1 MIYEEAHT
9 YLPKNQDSR
18 YIYGYARKSVEKI
31 FKEGRKFG
39 IGSIVI
45 TQRPS
50 EISDTIL
57 AQVGTTIALRLT
69 NSSDQGTVKATAP
82 NNMTGLME
90 LLPTLRVG
98 ECIVV
103 GDAVKIP
110 SRVRIQ
116 EFEPRP
122 SSNDPDVIS
131 SWSKEATKEEDKYR
145 SVVKKM
151 RERRF

>member
-1 MIYEEAHT
+1 MKKLIHIFQ
-9 YLPKNQDSR
+9 KNQDSR

-57 AQVGTTIALRLT
+57 AQVGTIMALRLT

-98 ECIVV
+98 S
-103 GDAVKIP
+103 A
-110 SRVRIQ
+110 
-116 EFEPRP
+116 
-122 SSNDPDVIS
+122 
-131 SWSKEATKEEDKYR
+131 
-145 SVVKKM
+145 
-151 RERRF
+151 